1 MYYLFFIKRW
11 EYVLFFFYKN
21 YNIIKDYWNE
31 NSLECNCLYKVEIFL
46 WENVI
51 EFY

>member
-11 EYVLFFFYKN
+11 EYVLFFYKN